1 METFGDEES
10 GVNPVR
16 LQRAQDLR
24 FMLEA
29 MKSVGI
35 GRKSGGK
42 NFQGDFVPEVNA
54 MRGRNY
60 SLCDRL
66 FSVSYFLGGNKRRC
80 SASSRQRRQPGAGI
94 RDHRAGRRG
103 QDRAMP
109 TRYCR
114 IRLPARNYLD
124 FDSSVCNPITLRS

>member
-1 METFGDEES
+1 
-10 GVNPVR
+10 
-16 LQRAQDLR
+16 
-24 FMLEA
+24 MLEA

-66 FSVSYFLGGNKRRC
+66 FSVSYFLGGKIKDDPGLVRGGIANQTLEFGIIVQAGEVRIAQC
-80 SASSRQRRQPGAGI
+80 PLDIAVSGFPPEIILTSILPSAILLLYAV
-94 RDHRAGRRG
+94 D
-103 QDRAMP
+103 
-109 TRYCR
+109 
-114 IRLPARNYLD
+114 L
-124 FDSSVCNPITLRS
+124 